1 MRGTIRL
8 AVAAVAMFGATQLSA
23 QAAAGDGSVAV
34 KDGGIKV
41 AGWMGKVD
49 AREATAGLALKDQL
63 FASMGS
69 GFHVT
74 TGPATTYWNTG
85 QNLKGDYTVMA
96 TFNEA
101 KYMSLND
108 HPHPY
113 GILIAGKNLETDKPE
128 GLYCAA
134 YGNGNFIFRGFSAT
148 AARGTFQVNGP
159 RGEMNAAVNKA
170 AGKDQPVKQ
179 EISVSVKGDNV
190 TCSINGTVVG
200 TYPKA
205 SLIGEGKLT
214 SLDGFAGVRFA
225 HNTDAHVSGW
235 MVMK

>member
-1 MRGTIRL
+1 MRGTIRF
-8 AVAAVAMFGATQLSA
+8 AVAAVAIFGATQLSA
-23 QAAAGDGSVAV
+23 QGDGSVAV
-34 KDGGIKV
+34 KGGGIKV
-41 AGWMGKVD
+41 AGWMGKID
-49 AREATAGLALKDQL
+49 AREMTAGLKLEDAL
-63 FASMGS
+63 FTTMGP

-85 QNLKGDYTVMA
+85 QNLKGDYSVMA

-113 GILIAGKNLETDKPE
+113 GILVAGKNLETDKPE

-134 YGNGNFIFRGFSAT
+134 YGNGTFIFRGFSAT
-148 AARGTFQVNGP
+148 APRGTFQMNGP
-159 RGEMNAAVNKA
+159 RGEANAVVNKA

-179 EISVSVKGDNV
+179 EITVAVKGDNV
-190 TCSINGTVVG
+190 TCAINGTVVG

-225 HNTDAHVSGW
+225 HNTDAHVAGW